1 MTSSNWW
8 DAQERYKKKEDDRVG
23 LQMRHCMRHKV
34 YGFRQPLMVITDVT
48 QTIYDETIINQIW
61 FNLPNYATDLFTF
74 NLLRRN
80 T

>member
-1 MTSSNWW
+1 
-8 DAQERYKKKEDDRVG
+8 
-23 LQMRHCMRHKV
+23 MRHCMRHKV
-34 YGFRQPLMVITDVT
+34 NGFRQPLMVITDVT